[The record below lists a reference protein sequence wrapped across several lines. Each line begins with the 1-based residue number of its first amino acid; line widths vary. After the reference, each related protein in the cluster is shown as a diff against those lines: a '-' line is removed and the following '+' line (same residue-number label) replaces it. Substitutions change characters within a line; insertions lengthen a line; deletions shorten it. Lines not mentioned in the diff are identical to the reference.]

1 MSDFKLREYIVM
13 IAELRKVGI
22 DVEFDTDC
30 GGGHFPP
37 GGHWW
42 NVINPKEMA
51 FFKRVLGS
59 PRRILGS

>member
-1 MSDFKLREYIVM
+1 M
-13 IAELRKVGI
+13 IAELRKVGT
-22 DVEFDTDC
+22 DVEFDTDCC

-42 NVINPKEMA
+42 NVINPKEMS